1 MTIKTKYELGDTVWV
16 YGISRNRNR
25 LTKGTI
31 IHSFSLEHAGYN
43 DEPHY
48 IIAIP
53 NEIEA
58 LLEVRTWHNI
68 SQDDRGPVGTFR
80 KEIPKEDVD
89 SVDKKLS
96 QLGLTIEEFDR
107 FEEQLAEEDNEIS
120 ADDIHAALEKSK
132 TDVVHPPMFNKEA
145 RPKRK
150 YFSKRKKTNA
160 S

>member
-1 MTIKTKYELGDTVWV
+1 MNIKTKYDLGDIVWI
-16 YGISRNRNR
+16 YGISRTNNR
-25 LTKGTI
+25 LTKGKI
-31 IHSFSLEHAGYN
+31 IHSFTLEHAGYN
-43 DEPHY
+43 SEPHY
-48 IIAIP
+48 VVSIP

-107 FEEQLAEEDNEIS
+107 FEEHIADEEDDIS
-120 ADDIHAALEKSK
+120 PDAIHAALEKSQK
-132 TDVVHPPMFNKEA
+132 DVAHAPLFPKET

-150 YFSKRKKTNA
+150 YYSKRKKTNA